1 MIVHALVK
9 LAGWGFGVGRSS
21 VQSIVADYLQ
31 IIGVGGMSESTGFMD
46 LTYTRCVALSPP
58 ANRAFACNSAVISDF
73 LKN

>member
-46 LTYTRCVALSPP
+46 LRRGGRVNLHKVCCSIATS
-58 ANRAFACNSAVISDF
+58 
-73 LKN
+73 